1 MAKLSLQHIYKVY
14 ADGTTAVSDFNLEI
28 EDGEFVILVGPSGC
42 GKSTTLRM
50 IAGLEDITAGTFL
63 IGGKRANDLEPKDRK
78 MAMVFQNYALYP
90 HMNVFE
96 NMAFGLRINHLD
108 KQTIEERVNH
118 AAQILGLEDQL
129 NKKPKDLSG
138 GQRQRVALG
147 RAIVRKPDVFLLDEP
162 LSNLDAKL
170 RSSMRS
176 EIRRLHDAL
185 GSTFIYVT
193 HDQIEAMTMGT
204 KIVVM
209 SKGRIQQVDTPMNL
223 YDFPV
228 NLFVAG
234 FIGTPQMNS
243 IKAQATIQGENVLL
257 DVGTKTLKCPLNR
270 LPKLDQEQIRRD
282 PSLVVGIRP
291 EYLSLEEK
299 VVASAADTLE
309 MEIANVEALGNENLI
324 EGFLPNNER
333 PLVAKIARN
342 DHLAVGQKVSLKIDL
357 DRMCLFSAKSGLT
370 LLPRIPAS
378 AVVGAS
384 IKGNVLSLLGSHCSI
399 PPFVAELTKS
409 AQQLRVQ
416 IPVSAVLEGGPF
428 VASVLQAETFGDKK
442 LLSLLSS
449 DGERFF
455 AFAESSFAGQEFHFH
470 LALPALS
477 FLAGSQVLLEAI
489 PALNHLPGKLIPKKR
504 LMPSGKHE
512 KMRKKKVF
520 AYGIEGSQ
528 FDPSPAHIS
537 QIYALLGRK
546 FALHDI
552 DFAFHPEEVHLGE
565 QGLLGQVVLEAFYDE
580 DNRFLKVQVG
590 AKTLYVALPK
600 DAILPTG
607 KEVHLVLEPDTLEVT
622 DLNFGVR
629 LL

>member
-108 KQTIEERVNH
+108 KQTIEERVDH

-129 NKKPKDLSG
+129 SKKPKDLSG

-243 IKAQATIQGENVLL
+243 IKAQATLSGEDVLL
-257 DVGTKTLKCPLNR
+257 DVGTKTLKCPLSR

-282 PSLVVGIRP
+282 PAVVVGIRP

-299 VVASAADTLE
+299 VASARTDTLE

-342 DHLAVGQKVSLKIDL
+342 DHLAVGQQVSLKIDL
-357 DRMCLFSAKSGLT
+357 DRMSLFNAKSGLT

-378 AVVGAS
+378 SVVGAS
-384 IKGNVLSLLGSHCSI
+384 LKGNALSLLGSDCPVPS
-399 PPFVAELTKS
+399 FVAALAKS
-409 AQQLRVQ
+409 AQRLRVE
-416 IPVSAVLEGGPF
+416 IPVSAVEEGGPF
-428 VASVLQAETFGDKK
+428 VASVLRSETFGDKK

-455 AFAESSFAGQEFHFH
+455 AFAEASFQGSQFHFH

-477 FLAGSQVLLEAI
+477 FFDGEKLIVEAI
-489 PALNHLPGKLIPKKR
+489 PSLNHLPGKLTPKKR
-504 LMPSGKHE
+504 LMPSGKQG
-512 KMRKKKVF
+512 KLRKKKVF
-520 AYGIEGSQ
+520 AYGIEGSE
-528 FDPSPAHIS
+528 FDPSADHIS

-552 DFAFHPEEVHLGE
+552 DFAFHPEEVHLSE
-565 QGLLGQVVLEAFYDE
+565 QGLLGQVVLEAFYDA

-600 DAILPTG
+600 DASLPAG
-607 KEVHLVLEPDTLEVT
+607 KEVHLALEPDALEVM